1 MKPYVPIT
9 AAILVPLLALQPSC
23 ATTTPRQ
30 QLRLAFLD
38 GDSDASEEDQG
49 VVAPEPAPIVELSDA
64 EVAEGLRMLARDPQL
79 IAFFRQPEGT
89 GLHLVPASYVLGD
102 AFVP

>member
-9 AAILVPLLALQPSC
+9 AAILVPLLALEPSC
-23 ATTTPRQ
+23 ATSAPRQ

-38 GDSDASEEDQG
+38 ENGRAGEEDQG

-64 EVAEGLRMLARDPQL
+64 EVAEGNADSSKHEGNR
-79 IAFFRQPEGT
+79 IAHEHDEREHQE
-89 GLHLVPASYVLGD
+89 HED
-102 AFVP
+102 